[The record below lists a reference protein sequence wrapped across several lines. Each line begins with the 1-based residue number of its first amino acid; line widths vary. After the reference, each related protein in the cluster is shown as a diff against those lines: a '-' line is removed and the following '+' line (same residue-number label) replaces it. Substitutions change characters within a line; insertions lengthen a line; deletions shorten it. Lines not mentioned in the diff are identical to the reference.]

1 MRSRAVIAFSLTL
14 LVVVASCSQGAS
26 APTSQTE
33 ALVATIR
40 SHCTDVNAP
49 ELGKG
54 TLCIDN
60 GFRMKSDDFSFK
72 NWGRSQRA
80 DANVTVQ
87 TLIDLFGH
95 SSICMPGKTSECILR
110 PTTVQKLEQW
120 NNALSGGRCE
130 GLATLSNRMF
140 LRYDSP
146 SDFAP
151 NAQRVSDISRD
162 NSPLMQSSVYWWATQ
177 FLPEVIDR
185 AAQSRMQTPL
195 ELVDNVIQGLANGL
209 GYTLAMYYGSTGHT
223 VTPFAVTARDNTFI
237 IHVYDN
243 NFPGERREVIVD
255 ATANSWSYPDAVIGI
270 DGAGTTWTGTRGTLE
285 LVPMSARQGPFT
297 CSFCLTDAE
306 DNRTTLSI
314 ASRDPQA
321 AGYLYVRTR
330 DGKALDVTPEAITN
344 SIPGVTY
351 EIGKGRQSGVT
362 SVSLPDDVGDFDV
375 FVRRQS
381 EVIPAGDVVV
391 NIQRFNSASI
401 QVSGNLASS
410 IIGQDPENKAL
421 ISARENS
428 TEIRAPQSSNARVSI
443 AVGTTLSKTN
453 LDRDTSLVVERS
465 TPESIEIS
473 LKGSD
478 NKEIDRTSLEKKTSG
493 KVSTEVMYALDPDR
507 QIVAQS
513 AEISPVP
520 VRRQM
525 SFSFA
530 PRKAV
535 RTPSTSAP
543 TSNSIVISEPD

>member
-14 LVVVASCSQGAS
+14 LVVVASCGQGAS
-26 APTSQTE
+26 APTGQND
-33 ALVATIR
+33 ALIATIR

-95 SSICMPGKTSECILR
+95 SSICMPGKTSECVLR

-140 LRYDSP
+140 LRYDNP
-146 SDFAP
+146 SDFAAT
-151 NAQRVSDISRD
+151 AQRVSDISRD
-162 NSPLMQSSVYWWATQ
+162 NTALMQSSVYWWATQ

-185 AAQSRMQTPL
+185 AAESRMQTPL
-195 ELVDNVIQGLANGL
+195 ALVDNVIQGLANGL

-223 VTPFAVTARDNTFI
+223 VTPFAVTARDNTFVV
-237 IHVYDN
+237 HVYDN

-255 ATANSWSYPDAVIGI
+255 AATNSWSYPDAVIGI
-270 DGAGTTWTGTRGTLE
+270 DGAGTTWTGTQGTLE

-297 CSFCLTDAE
+297 CSFCLTNTE

-321 AGYLYVRTR
+321 AGYLLVRTR
-330 DGKALDVTPEAITN
+330 DGQTLDVTPETITN
-344 SIPGVTY
+344 SIPGATF
-351 EIGKGRQSGVT
+351 EIGKGRQTGVT
-362 SVSLPDDVGDFDV
+362 TVSLPVDVGDFDV

-381 EVIPAGDVVV
+381 TVVPAGDVVV
-391 NIQRFNSASI
+391 NIQRFKSASI

-410 IIGQDPENKAL
+410 IIGQDLASKAL
-421 ISARENS
+421 LSVRENN
-428 TEIRAPQSSNARVSI
+428 TEIRAPQSSNARVSV
-443 AVGTTLSKTN
+443 AVGTTLSRTN
-453 LDRDTSLVVERS
+453 LERDTSLVVERS
-465 TPESIEIS
+465 TPESIDIS

-478 NKEIDRTSLEKKTSG
+478 NKEIDRTSLQKKPGT
-493 KVSTEVMYALDPDR
+493 VSTEVTYALDPNKKF
-507 QIVAQS
+507 VAQS
-513 AEISPVP
+513 ADIAPVP

-525 SFSFA
+525 SFSFTS
-530 PRKAV
+530 RKALQ
-535 RTPSTSAP
+535 TPSTTAPSA
-543 TSNSIVISEPD
+543 NSIVISEPD

>member
-14 LVVVASCSQGAS
+14 LVVVASCGQGAS
-26 APTSQTE
+26 APTGQND
-33 ALVATIR
+33 ALIATIR

-95 SSICMPGKTSECILR
+95 SSICMPGKTDECILR

-140 LRYDSP
+140 LRYDNP
-146 SDFAP
+146 SDFAAT
-151 NAQRVSDISRD
+151 AQRVSDISRD
-162 NSPLMQSSVYWWATQ
+162 NTALMQSSVYWWATQ

-185 AAQSRMQTPL
+185 AAESRMQTPL
-195 ELVDNVIQGLANGL
+195 ALVDNVIQGLANGL

-223 VTPFAVTARDNTFI
+223 VTPFAVTARDNTFVV
-237 IHVYDN
+237 HVYDN

-255 ATANSWSYPDAVIGI
+255 AATNSWSYPDAVIGI
-270 DGAGTTWTGTRGTLE
+270 DGAGTTWTGTQGTLE

-297 CSFCLTDAE
+297 CSFCLTNTE

-321 AGYLYVRTR
+321 AGYLFVRTR
-330 DGKALDVTPEAITN
+330 DGQTLDVTPETITN
-344 SIPGVTY
+344 SIPGATF

-362 SVSLPDDVGDFDV
+362 TVSLPVDVGDFDV

-381 EVIPAGDVVV
+381 TVVPAGDVVV
-391 NIQRFNSASI
+391 NIQQFNSASI

-410 IIGQDPENKAL
+410 IIGQDLASKAL
-421 ISARENS
+421 LSVRENN
-428 TEIRAPQSSNARVSI
+428 TEIRAPQSSNARVSV
-443 AVGTTLSKTN
+443 AVGTTLSRTN
-453 LDRDTSLVVERS
+453 LTRDTSLVVERS
-465 TPESIEIS
+465 TPESIDIS

-478 NKEIDRTSLEKKTSG
+478 NKEIDRTSLQKKSG
-493 KVSTEVMYALDPDR
+493 TVSTEVTYALDPNKK
-507 QIVAQS
+507 IIAQS
-513 AEISPVP
+513 ADIAPVP

-525 SFSFA
+525 SFSFT
-530 PRKAV
+530 PRKALQ
-535 RTPSTSAP
+535 TPSTTAP
-543 TSNSIVISEPD
+543 STNSIVISEPD

>member
-14 LVVVASCSQGAS
+14 LVIVASCGQGAS
-26 APTSQTE
+26 APNGQND
-33 ALVATIR
+33 ALIATIR

-95 SSICMPGKTSECILR
+95 SSICMSGKTSECVLR

-140 LRYDSP
+140 LRYDNP
-146 SDFAP
+146 ADFAAT
-151 NAQRVSDISRD
+151 AQRVSDISRD
-162 NSPLMQSSVYWWATQ
+162 NTALMQSSVYWWATQ

-185 AAQSRMQTPL
+185 AAESRMQTPL
-195 ELVDNVIQGLANGL
+195 ALVDNVIQGLANGL

-223 VTPFAVTARDNTFI
+223 VTPFAVTARDNTFVV
-237 IHVYDN
+237 HVYDN

-255 ATANSWSYPDAVIGI
+255 AATNSWSYPDAVIGI
-270 DGAGTTWTGTRGTLE
+270 DGAGTTWTGTQGTLE

-297 CSFCLTDAE
+297 CSFCLTNTE

-321 AGYLYVRTR
+321 AGYLFVRTR
-330 DGKALDVTPEAITN
+330 DGQTLDVTPETITN
-344 SIPGVTY
+344 SIPGATF

-362 SVSLPDDVGDFDV
+362 TVLLPVDVGDFDV

-381 EVIPAGDVVV
+381 TVVPAGDVVV
-391 NIQRFNSASI
+391 NVQQFKSASI
-401 QVSGNLASS
+401 QVSGNLANS
-410 IIGQDPENKAL
+410 IIGQDLASKAL
-421 ISARENS
+421 LSVRENG
-428 TEIRAPQSSNARVSI
+428 TEIRAPQSSNARVSV
-443 AVGTTLSKTN
+443 AVGTTLSRTN
-453 LDRDTSLVVERS
+453 LERDTSLVVERS
-465 TPESIEIS
+465 TPESIDIS

-478 NKEIDRTSLEKKTSG
+478 NKEIDRTSLQKKPGT
-493 KVSTEVMYALDPDR
+493 VSTEVIYALDPNKKF
-507 QIVAQS
+507 VAQS
-513 AEISPVP
+513 ANITPVP

-525 SFSFA
+525 SFSFT
-530 PRKAV
+530 PRKALQ
-535 RTPSTSAP
+535 TPATTAPSA
-543 TSNSIVISEPD
+543 NSIVISEPD